1 MYCVVGRTL
10 PLVQVAASVRHAPD
24 RSMTVGPRS
33 QSAEPSPTGDRHAWL
48 PYAALVVT
56 MVIYAFA
63 VIVSRDIRDDIPPA
77 GLTFW
82 RFLAAFVI
90 LLPFVYRQCREQ
102 WSATLRM
109 WRHIVAIA
117 VIQTVIG
124 QVLFYVGV
132 QTTTAT
138 NAGLIIAVQPTLV
151 IFFAWL
157 LLGDVMTRRQGI
169 GLILA
174 IFGATAIVI
183 RGDVEVLRQLDFVIG
198 DFWILISIVCW
209 GYYSILVR
217 QCSVALSPLV
227 IFETMSFVSVVALI
241 PVYGA
246 EMLIWD
252 EYVSFNLITVSAVL
266 FFAVFASIFGLSFL
280 MYAISTI
287 GPGRTAMFSYLIPP
301 FTAIAAYFLLDELFE
316 DYHLVGMILIL
327 LGVYLASRRRAPV
340 RGTP

>member
-1 MYCVVGRTL
+1 
-10 PLVQVAASVRHAPD
+10 
-24 RSMTVGPRS
+24 
-33 QSAEPSPTGDRHAWL
+33 
-48 PYAALVVT
+48 

-63 VIVSRDIRDDIPPA
+63 VIISRYIRDDIPPA

-82 RFLAAFVI
+82 RFLAAFLI
-90 LLPFVYRQCREQ
+90 LLPFVYRQCRSQ
-102 WSATLRM
+102 WAATRQM

-117 VIQTVIG
+117 IIQTVIG

-138 NAGLIIAVQPTLV
+138 NAGLIIAVQPALV

-157 LLGDVMTRRQGI
+157 LLGNVMTRRQGI

-174 IFGATAIVI
+174 ISGATAIVI
-183 RGDVEVLRQLDFVIG
+183 RGDLGVMRELDFVIG

-217 QCSVALSPLV
+217 QCSVVMSPLV
-227 IFETMSFVSVVALI
+227 IFETMSFVSFVALI

-252 EYVSFNLITVSAVL
+252 LYVSFDLLTVSTVL

-280 MYAISTI
+280 MYGIATI

-301 FTAIAAYFLLDELFE
+301 FTAVSAFFLLDERFE
-316 DYHLVGMILIL
+316 IYHLVGMILVLI
-327 LGVYLASRRRAPV
+327 GVYLATRRRAAP
-340 RGTP
+340 P